1 MKIKKTIGYFFI
13 FFGILNFILGFLGIL
28 FRDQNLLIKINISLL
43 LLLIGIWLTNKNW
56 LSIIIPI
63 FIGVGIIAYQ
73 YFKFTDAQIKEI
85 IGYFKNANYYFVS
98 LAVFV
103 GFLGNAL
110 RSYRWKYMLNHL
122 GYESSFQNNF
132 MAVNIGYLLNLTVPK
147 SGEISRAL
155 IVKKY
160 NNIPFD
166 KGFGTIVA
174 ERIID
179 MFFLLFFMLLAIL
192 LQFKIVKA
200 FILDKIPMQLMFF
213 ILLIGI
219 VSFVV
224 FILIYKY
231 SKLKIVILFKE
242 KISGLKEGLLSII
255 HMKEKWTYL
264 FQTVLIW
271 TSYLVTY
278 YFATKV
284 IPETSSLSLGPILTS
299 FVVGSI
305 AIAFT
310 NSGFGAYPFLTSKVL
325 LFYAIAEPAGAA
337 FGWIIWTSQMLLVL
351 LLGLL
356 SFLFL
361 PILNRK

>member
-1 MKIKKTIGYFFI
+1 LK
-13 FFGILNFILGFLGIL
+13 
-28 FRDQNLLIKINISLL
+28 NLIS
-43 LLLIGIWLTNKNW
+43 KW

-63 FIGVGIIAYQ
+63 ALGVGIITFQ
-73 YFKFTDAQIKEI
+73 YHQFTENQINEI
-85 IGYFKNANYYFVS
+85 IGYFKNANYFYVV
-98 LAVFV
+98 LAVFI

-110 RSYRWKYMLNHL
+110 RAYRWKYMLDHL
-122 GYESSFQNNF
+122 GYESNFQNNF

-179 MFFLLFFMLLAIL
+179 MFFLLFFMLLAVG

-200 FILDKIPMQLMFF
+200 FILDKIPLHLIALLSIVGIVGCIIF
-213 ILLIGI
+213 IL
-219 VSFVV
+219 V
-224 FILIYKY
+224 YKY
-231 SKLKIVILFKE
+231 SKLKIISLFKE
-242 KISGLKEGLLSII
+242 KISGLKEGLLSIF
-255 HMKEKWTYL
+255 HMEEKWNYL
-264 FQTVLIW
+264 FQTALIW
-271 TSYLVTY
+271 LSYIVTY
-278 YFATKV
+278 YVATKG
-284 IPETSSLSLGPILTS
+284 ISETSSLSIGSILTC

-325 LFYAIAEPAGAA
+325 LFYAVAEPAGTA

-351 LLGLL
+351 ILGLL
-356 SFLFL
+356 SFLLL

>member
-1 MKIKKTIGYFFI
+1 MKNQVSK
-13 FFGILNFILGFLGIL
+13 
-28 FRDQNLLIKINISLL
+28 
-43 LLLIGIWLTNKNW
+43 W
-56 LSIIIPI
+56 LSILIPI
-63 FIGVGIIAYQ
+63 LLGVGIIVYQ
-73 YFKFTDAQIKEI
+73 YSKFTDAQINEI
-85 IGYFKNANYYFVS
+85 VGYFKNADYFYVC

-103 GFLGNAL
+103 GFIGNAI
-110 RSYRWKYMLNHL
+110 RAYRWKYMLDHL
-122 GYESSFQNNF
+122 GYDSSFQNNF

-174 ERIID
+174 ERLID
-179 MFFLLFFMLLAIL
+179 MIFLLFFMLLSVI

-200 FILDKIPMQLMFF
+200 FILDKIPLHLIM
-213 ILLIGI
+213 LLSIFG
-219 VSFVV
+219 FVFLV
-224 FILIYKY
+224 IFILIYKY
-231 SKLKIVILFKE
+231 SKLKIVAVFKE

-255 HMKEKWTYL
+255 HMKEKWKYF
-264 FQTVLIW
+264 FQTILIW
-271 TSYLVTY
+271 VSYLITY
-278 YFATKV
+278 YVATKV
-284 IPETSSLSLGPILTS
+284 IPETSTLTFEAIITC

-325 LFYAIAEPAGAA
+325 LFYAIAEPAGTA

-356 SFLFL
+356 SFLLL

>member
-1 MKIKKTIGYFFI
+1 MKNHIRK
-13 FFGILNFILGFLGIL
+13 
-28 FRDQNLLIKINISLL
+28 
-43 LLLIGIWLTNKNW
+43 W
-56 LSIIIPI
+56 LSILIPI
-63 FIGVGIIAYQ
+63 ALGIGIIFYQ
-73 YFKFTDAQIKEI
+73 YHKFTKAQINEI
-85 IGYFKNANYYFVS
+85 IGYFKNANYFYVV
-98 LAVFV
+98 LALVI
-103 GFLGNAL
+103 GFIGNAI
-110 RSYRWKYMLNHL
+110 RAYRWKYVLDHL
-122 GYESSFQNNF
+122 GYESNFQNNF

-147 SGEISRAL
+147 SGEISRAV

-179 MFFLLFFMLLAIL
+179 MLFLLFFMLLAVV
-192 LQFKIVKA
+192 LQFRIVKT
-200 FILDKIPMQLMFF
+200 FIFDKIPLHLI
-213 ILLIGI
+213 ILLSVIGI
-219 VSFVV
+219 ASFVV

-231 SKLKIVILFKE
+231 SKLKIVFVFKE

-255 HMKEKWTYL
+255 HMKEKWNYL

-271 TSYLVTY
+271 LSYLVTY
-278 YFATKV
+278 YVATKV
-284 IPETSSLSLGPILTS
+284 IPETSALSLGAIITC

-325 LFYAIAEPAGAA
+325 LFYAIAEPAGTA

-351 LLGLL
+351 VLGLL
-356 SFLFL
+356 SFLVL

>member
-1 MKIKKTIGYFFI
+1 MKNQVSK
-13 FFGILNFILGFLGIL
+13 
-28 FRDQNLLIKINISLL
+28 
-43 LLLIGIWLTNKNW
+43 W
-56 LSIIIPI
+56 LSIVIPI
-63 FIGVGIIAYQ
+63 LLGIGIIVYQ
-73 YFKFTDAQIKEI
+73 YSKFTDAQINEI
-85 IGYFKNANYYFVS
+85 VGYFKNADYFYVC

-103 GFLGNAL
+103 GFIGNAI
-110 RSYRWKYMLNHL
+110 RAYRWKYMLDHL
-122 GYESSFQNNF
+122 GYDSSFQNNF

-174 ERIID
+174 ERLID
-179 MFFLLFFMLLAIL
+179 MIFLLFFMLLSVI

-200 FILDKIPMQLMFF
+200 FILDKIPLHLIM
-213 ILLIGI
+213 LLSIFG
-219 VSFVV
+219 FVFLV
-224 FILIYKY
+224 IFILIYKY
-231 SKLKIVILFKE
+231 SKLKIVAVFKE

-255 HMKEKWTYL
+255 HMKEKWKYF
-264 FQTVLIW
+264 FQTILIW
-271 TSYLVTY
+271 VSYLITY
-278 YFATKV
+278 YVATKV
-284 IPETSSLSLGPILTS
+284 IPETSTLTFEAIITC

-325 LFYAIAEPAGAA
+325 LFYAIAEPAGTA

-356 SFLFL
+356 SFLLL

>member
-1 MKIKKTIGYFFI
+1 MKNHLSK
-13 FFGILNFILGFLGIL
+13 
-28 FRDQNLLIKINISLL
+28 
-43 LLLIGIWLTNKNW
+43 W

-63 FIGVGIIAYQ
+63 ALGIGIIAYQ
-73 YFKFTDAQIKEI
+73 YNKFTEAQISEI
-85 IGYFKNANYYFVS
+85 EGYFKNANYYYVI
-98 LAVFV
+98 LAVFI
-103 GFLGNAL
+103 GFVGNAT
-110 RSYRWKYMLNHL
+110 RAYRWKYMLDHL
-122 GYESSFQNNF
+122 GYESSFANNF

-147 SGEISRAL
+147 SGEITRAV

-179 MFFLLFFMLLAIL
+179 MFFLLFFMLLAVV
-192 LQFKIVKA
+192 LQFKIVKE
-200 FILDKIPMQLMFF
+200 FILDKMPLHLIAILLLAGTLCFIAF
-213 ILLIGI
+213 IL
-219 VSFVV
+219 V
-224 FILIYKY
+224 YNY
-231 SKLKIVILFKE
+231 SKMKIVTLFKE
-242 KISGLKEGLLSII
+242 KISGLKEGLLSVV
-255 HMKEKWTYL
+255 HMEKKWRYF
-264 FQTVLIW
+264 FQTILIW
-271 TSYLVTY
+271 GSYILTY
-278 YFATKV
+278 YVATKA
-284 IPETSSLSLGPILTS
+284 ISETSILTIGAIITS

-325 LFYAIAEPAGAA
+325 LFYAIAEPIGTA

-351 LLGLL
+351 ILGLL

>member
-1 MKIKKTIGYFFI
+1 MKNQVSK
-13 FFGILNFILGFLGIL
+13 
-28 FRDQNLLIKINISLL
+28 
-43 LLLIGIWLTNKNW
+43 W
-56 LSIIIPI
+56 LSIVIPI
-63 FIGVGIIAYQ
+63 LLGVGIIVYQ
-73 YFKFTDAQIKEI
+73 YSKFTDAQINEI
-85 IGYFKNANYYFVS
+85 VGYFKNADYFYVT
-98 LAVFV
+98 LALLV
-103 GFLGNAL
+103 GFTGNAI
-110 RSYRWKYMLNHL
+110 RAYRWKYMLDHL
-122 GYESSFQNNF
+122 GYDSSFQNNF

-174 ERIID
+174 ERLID
-179 MFFLLFFMLLAIL
+179 MIFLLFFMLLSVI

-200 FILDKIPMQLMFF
+200 FILDKIPLHLIM
-213 ILLIGI
+213 LLSIFG
-219 VSFVV
+219 FVFLV
-224 FILIYKY
+224 IFILIYKY
-231 SKLKIVILFKE
+231 SKLKIVAVFKE

-255 HMKEKWTYL
+255 HMKEKWKYF
-264 FQTVLIW
+264 FQTILIW
-271 TSYLVTY
+271 VSYLITY
-278 YFATKV
+278 YVATKV
-284 IPETSSLSLGPILTS
+284 IPETSTLTFEAIITC

-325 LFYAIAEPAGAA
+325 LFYAIAEPAGTA

-356 SFLFL
+356 SFLLL